1 MPFPY
6 MAAAATA
13 DTLANVLGGGAN
25 QPKEQTS
32 WYVAP
37 EQLATLKALL
47 AQLYTGGEAGLG
59 SDLKA
64 GNATLAQMLAN
75 SGAAPTSGT
84 STAARASMVAQA
96 VAKANQNRVANLS
109 SLISAQ
115 PAMVSGKIGNPDV
128 EGYAWRPYGL
138 TQRNAYESPYG
149 TYDATMVPGS
159 DNYNSQMGLNKKPN
173 FITSLKP
180 AGY

>member
-1 MPFPY
+1 MDPVTVTA
-6 MAAAATA
+6 MAAQTA
-13 DTLANVLGGGAN
+13 GSMLGGSN
-25 QPKEQTS
+25 QPKDQTS

-149 TYDATMVPGS
+149 TYDATMIPGS
-159 DNYNSQMGLNKKPN
+159 DNYNSQMGLNKKTN
-173 FITSLKP
+173 FLTSMKP

>member
-1 MPFPY
+1 MGTVKTLKDLAEP
-6 MAAAATA
+6 AGVVA
-13 DTLANVLGGGAN
+13 DVVGAILGGGNN
-25 QPKEQTS
+25 QQKEQTS

-115 PAMVSGKIGNPDV
+115 PAMVTGKVGNPDV
-128 EGYAWRPYGL
+128 AGYSWKPYGL
-138 TQRNAYESPYG
+138 TRRQTNESPYG
-149 TYDATMVPGS
+149 TRDDSFYPGAS
-159 DNYNSQMGLNKKPN
+159 HYAKQMG
-173 FITSLKP
+173 
-180 AGY
+180 Y